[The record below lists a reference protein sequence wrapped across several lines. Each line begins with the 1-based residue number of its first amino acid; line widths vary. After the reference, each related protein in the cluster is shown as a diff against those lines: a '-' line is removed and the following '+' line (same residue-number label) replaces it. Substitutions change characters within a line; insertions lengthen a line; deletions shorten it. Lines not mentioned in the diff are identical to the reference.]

1 MSDVSFFYRLP
12 VTYVRVTGT
21 RSESSDLDHARTT
34 ECKATVTTEVG
45 ADFRTRCPVI
55 LSAGSLATQKATW
68 NLTSDGRLTG
78 AEVTTT
84 VEPMADWGA
93 AIQGGATVAGIAGPA
108 LLAAGPLGWVALAG
122 AVGVAALGT
131 GLLVDRVSLL
141 ADLRHEEGTVVPD
154 LPDDASPATW
164 GVHEGYVATHEG
176 DAKELAN
183 LRSCLAEAA
192 HGHAGAVRAA
202 TMAEQ
207 PEEQRYW
214 ANRVEYLRRMLSSA
228 SVGAARAETTYA
240 AWVVSQVEVSI
251 ENHDFRFPVDVLPSG
266 PDLEAWVADAG
277 QQTYPI
283 WAEMLSEL
291 RVAVSVDLEQ
301 IEGDN
306 GIERNLTFTPTTSSE
321 SVHYRSPRPAVVRV
335 WDVTSETQGSH
346 SNKRYSLRLR
356 ETQRIP
362 IAYPGN
368 ETTITI
374 ETGHDSTNAVAV
386 SFDESGAMTKVATE
400 IKDPRLQRAS
410 DVSSLLTKVNDSV
423 TAGKNLRD
431 AMSPPSLVDRAAE
444 AKAAA
449 ELGLVPAA
457 EDPLKDLKAQ
467 LAEQQLRA
475 QLKLAEQMQ
484 NATSIPVF
492 VSVSSSE

>member
-12 VTYVRVTGT
+12 VTFVRVTGT
-21 RSESSDLDHARTT
+21 RSQSLDIDGARTT

-45 ADFRTRCPVI
+45 ADFRTRCPVS
-55 LSAGSLATQKATW
+55 LSAESLATQKTTW

-78 AEVTTT
+78 ADVSTT
-84 VEPMADWGA
+84 VEPLADWGA
-93 AIQGGATVAGIAGPA
+93 AIQAGATVAGIAGPA
-108 LLAAGPLGWVALAG
+108 LLAAGPPGWVALAG
-122 AVGVAALGT
+122 AVGVAAVGT
-131 GLLVDRVSLL
+131 RLLV
-141 ADLRHEEGTVVPD
+141 HENLIPDFQEHAVVPG

-164 GVHEGYVATHEG
+164 GVHARYVETHEG

-183 LRSCLAEAA
+183 LRSCLAEA
-192 HGHAGAVRAA
+192 GHEHARAVRAA
-202 TMAEQ
+202 TMAEE

-214 ANRVEYLRRMLSSA
+214 ANRVEHLRRMLSSA
-228 SVGAARAETTYA
+228 SVGAARAESSYA
-240 AWVVSQVEVSI
+240 AWVVSQLTISI
-251 ENHDFRFPVDVLPSG
+251 ENHDFRFPVDLLPSRS
-266 PDLEAWVADAG
+266 DLETWVADAG
-277 QQTYPI
+277 QRTYPI

-291 RVAVSVDLEQ
+291 SVAVSVDLEHL
-301 IEGDN
+301 EGDN
-306 GIERNLTFTPTTSSE
+306 GIERNLTLTPTTSSE
-321 SVHYRSPRPAVVRV
+321 KVHYRSPRPAVVMV
-335 WDVTSETQGSH
+335 WDVTKGSD
-346 SNKRYSLRLR
+346 SNARYSLKLR

-368 ETTITI
+368 ETTINI

-386 SFDESGAMTKVATE
+386 SFDESGAMTKVTTE
-400 IKDPRLQRAS
+400 IKDPSLQRAS
-410 DVSSLLTKVNDSV
+410 AVSSLLTKVSDSV
-423 TAGKNLRD
+423 TAGKDLRE
-431 AMSPPSLVDRAAE
+431 AVSPPSLVDRAAE

-457 EDPLKDLKAQ
+457 EDPLKQLKAQ